1 MPDGSCVRIA
11 RIYDPCQAADGY
23 RVLVD
28 RLWPRGARRATTR
41 IDHWAKELA
50 PSTSL
55 RRWFGHERAKFEEF
69 RRRYLEELRTN
80 ESAEA
85 GRDAILKHPV
95 VTLLYAASDTTN
107 NHAVVLRE
115 FLVRRECRLS

>member
-1 MPDGSCVRIA
+1 MPDRSCVRIA

-28 RLWPRGARRATTR
+28 RLWPRGVRRATAR

-50 PSTSL
+50 PSTPL
-55 RRWFGHERAKFEEF
+55 RRWFGHEQGKFEEF
-69 RRRYLEELRTN
+69 RRRYLKELRTD

-85 GRDAILKHPV
+85 ERDAILTHPV

-115 FLVRRECRLS
+115 FLVRCERKT